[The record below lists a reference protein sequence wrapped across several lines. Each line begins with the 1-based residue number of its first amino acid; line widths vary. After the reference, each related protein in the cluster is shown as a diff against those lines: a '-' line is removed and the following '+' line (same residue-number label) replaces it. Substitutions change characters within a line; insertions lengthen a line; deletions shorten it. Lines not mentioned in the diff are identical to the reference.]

1 MLLFRSQHIQI
12 AIPKLLRFHLRGN
25 LLLPFVLDVINESYY
40 FQWDPLAAVPK
51 EQLEI
56 WLYRSLSWT
65 HLFTFDIYT
74 GCRFLWNS
82 LESSLNL
89 KKVLVFLEAS
99 GQGKSFIEL
108 KCFELKPILV
118 WLEMFQ
124 RKDLVIFLSSASGI
138 YLKITLTRGFFF
150 PSKSWE
156 PKEMTPVFKILLFPL
171 WTISMQL

>member
-25 LLLPFVLDVINESYY
+25 LLLPFVVYVINGPYY
-40 FQWDPLAAVPK
+40 FQRDPLAAVPK
-51 EQLEI
+51 EQVEI

-74 GCRFLWNS
+74 GCGFLCNS

-108 KCFELKPILV
+108 KCFELKPVLV

-124 RKDLVIFLSSASGI
+124 RADLVIFLSSASGI
-138 YLKITLTRGFFF
+138 YLEISLTKRIFF
-150 PSKSWE
+150 SLEELRTKGNDSS
-156 PKEMTPVFKILLFPL
+156 V
-171 WTISMQL
+171 